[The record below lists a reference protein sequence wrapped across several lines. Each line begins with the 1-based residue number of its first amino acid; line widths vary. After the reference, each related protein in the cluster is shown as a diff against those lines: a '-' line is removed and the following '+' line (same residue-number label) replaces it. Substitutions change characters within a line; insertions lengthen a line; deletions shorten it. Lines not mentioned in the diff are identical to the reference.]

1 MAASHRKP
9 FTRTCGTILLTFD
22 QIIGPKDSTVPQAGL
37 DTKTR
42 AGPLA
47 QLIVKQITEQNL
59 DPQGQLLF
67 NPIQWRNASNVFFAA
82 GQDWLQPPVEL
93 TINGRS
99 DAFSQR
105 YECLILRAV

>member
-1 MAASHRKP
+1 M
-9 FTRTCGTILLTFD
+9 ILPTLD

-105 YECLILRAV
+105 YECLIFRGV